1 MEVVL
6 EIEKEQT
13 KFAKRKKKYN
23 FLLILSLV
31 LFLLGA
37 ALMVVLSPDE
47 YFTLQWILIILA
59 TLYIW
64 GLIYFISVPYKM
76 VKQYDAFYRSY
87 SRAIIEHEKLTI
99 TDFDSTIKINK
110 SGLEVC
116 TLKTTCIDKNIVF
129 EREVYVTDEKFFL
142 PKGTIIKARLFR
154 NVLLGYE
161 VSK

>member
-37 ALMVVLSPDE
+37 ALMIVLSPDE
-47 YFTLQWILIILA
+47 YSLLQWMLIILA
-59 TLYIW
+59 TFYIW

-99 TDFDSTIKINK
+99 TGFDSRIRIDK

-129 EREVYVTDEKFFL
+129 DRDVYVTDDKFSL

-154 NVLLGYE
+154 NVLLDYE
-161 VSK
+161 VSE

>member
-6 EIEKEQT
+6 EIEKERA
-13 KFAKRKKKYN
+13 KFAKRKKRYR
-23 FLLILSLV
+23 FLLIFSLA

-37 ALMVVLSPDE
+37 TLMVVLSPDE
-47 YFTLQWILIILA
+47 YSTLQWVLIILA

-64 GLIYFISVPYKM
+64 GFIYFISVPYKM

-87 SRAIIEHEKLTI
+87 SRGIIEHEKLTI
-99 TDFDSTIKINK
+99 TDFDSKIKIDK

-116 TLKTTCIDKNIVF
+116 TLKTTCKDKNIVF
-129 EREVYVTDEKFFL
+129 DRDVYVTDEKLSL

-154 NVLLGYE
+154 NVLLDYE
-161 VSK
+161 VSE